1 MKNIKNFKSFN
12 ESKLIK
18 ESIALDY
25 LEKLYDIG
33 GLSSDAYDIVKYEDS
48 EYLKSFDKLENPS
61 EIKKKVL
68 DHLDNVGAI
77 SSDVYDIEMENI

>member
-25 LEKLYDIG
+25 LEELYHIG
-33 GLSSDAYDIVKYEDS
+33 GLSSDAYDVVKHEDS
-48 EYLKSFDKLENPS
+48 DYLKSFDKLENPS

-68 DHLDNVGAI
+68 DHLNDVGAI